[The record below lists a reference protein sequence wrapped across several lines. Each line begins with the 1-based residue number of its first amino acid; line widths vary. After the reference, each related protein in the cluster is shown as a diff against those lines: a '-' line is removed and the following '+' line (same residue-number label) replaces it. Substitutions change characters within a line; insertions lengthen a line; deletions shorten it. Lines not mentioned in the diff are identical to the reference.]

1 MKLVLLAL
9 VASFGSGSALKPVS
23 RRALG
28 AGVASGVAGLAAPKV
43 AVGAGATTVF
53 VAGATGQTGR
63 RVLERLVARS
73 DVAPSAGVRNV
84 DKAKKTLGEASTAV
98 RGAMVQQVSAVDAT
112 GVDFKKLDVVGDD
125 VATMAAAL
133 KGSSALV
140 IATGF
145 VPGNPLKMDSAA
157 HAVDNLGTVALV
169 DAAKAAGVKKVVLVS
184 SILTNGRAWGQENSP
199 GFQITNAFGHVLD
212 EKIVAENYLRKS
224 GLDYTIVRPG
234 GLKAKPPTGPLV
246 VAKEDTL
253 NSGEVSRDLVADVC
267 VAAVFDAKASNKV
280 VEIIEKDGSPPAP
293 VGGNIF
299 AGVVL
304 GVDAPVRNRVILFED
319 GATIEVKFH
328 GRDSAGGL
336 SAPLPFADCDEALF
350 AVDHAMSMK
359 FNHVFRRVELV
370 SPYFAAA
377 ELQLNPPVLLLPRGW
392 RRGSRRADAYEIA
405 HAASS
410 REFTRIVTGAV
421 PPRRGSSPSFGDC
434 FPNVAAAARNNASKH
449 PRLAVVYDN
458 GSGVLELTAR
468 GPDTA
473 REVAGEAKA
482 LQRRADR
489 RKSKQLKDIT
499 NSQ

>member
-184 SILTNGRAWGQENSP
+184 SILTNGAWGQENSP

-299 AGVVL
+299 AGV
-304 GVDAPVRNRVILFED
+304 
-319 GATIEVKFH
+319 
-328 GRDSAGGL
+328 
-336 SAPLPFADCDEALF
+336 
-350 AVDHAMSMK
+350 
-359 FNHVFRRVELV
+359 
-370 SPYFAAA
+370 
-377 ELQLNPPVLLLPRGW
+377 
-392 RRGSRRADAYEIA
+392 
-405 HAASS
+405 
-410 REFTRIVTGAV
+410 
-421 PPRRGSSPSFGDC
+421 
-434 FPNVAAAARNNASKH
+434 
-449 PRLAVVYDN
+449 
-458 GSGVLELTAR
+458 
-468 GPDTA
+468 
-473 REVAGEAKA
+473 
-482 LQRRADR
+482 
-489 RKSKQLKDIT
+489 
-499 NSQ
+499 